1 MLRNKVKR
9 MFRSQ
14 NESIMKQVSLIILSC
29 LLLLPAG
36 MKAEDDMPKQWTL
49 RNCIDYALE
58 HNITIRRNRINVEST
73 QEDVKTAKADFLPS
87 LSGNISQRIVNR
99 PNSASGTIISGDNIT
114 TSESKTSYNG
124 SYGIDANWTVYN
136 GSKRVNTLK
145 QQQLNSR
152 IAELTVDE
160 SENSIE
166 ENITQLYVQILYSAE
181 AVKVNESTLEVSRKE
196 FERGQELFNAG
207 SIASSDLAQLEAQVS
222 NDNYQLVTSQTTL
235 QNYKLQL
242 KQLLELDGDFEMDLF
257 LPPLDDSSVLIPLPT
272 KDDVYQ
278 TALNLRPEIESS
290 KLNIEASDMNIKI
303 ARAGYIPS
311 LSLSAGIG
319 TTNANGN
326 DFSFSEQVKQNW
338 NNSIGLT
345 LSIPIFDKRQ
355 TKSAVNKAKLQ
366 RQTSELDLMDNQKT
380 LYKTIESLWL
390 SANSAQQQYVAAT
403 QKLKSTQASYALVS
417 EQFNLGMKNTV
428 ELLTEKNNLLSAQQ
442 ETLQAKYTA
451 ILNAG
456 LLRFYQGEE
465 IDLP

>member
-1 MLRNKVKR
+1 

-242 KQLLELDGDFEMDLF
+242 KQLLELDIMEEMNPAVPGVKEENVLKA
-257 LPPLDDSSVLIPLPT
+257 LPS
-272 KDDVYQ
+272 KDEVYA
-278 TALNLRPEIESS
+278 TALKVMPQIRRGELG
-290 KLNIEASDMNIKI
+290 IEAAKLEEKS
-303 ARAGYIPS
+303 ARAGFFPS
-311 LSLSAGIG
+311 ISLSASVG
-319 TTNANGN
+319 TGHMSNN
-326 DFSFSEQVKQNW
+326 DFESGSQIW
-338 NNSIGLT
+338 NRFNENVGLT
-345 LSIPIFDKRQ
+345 LNIPIFSNRKNR
-355 TKSAVNKAKLQ
+355 TAVNKAKIALNDSYLEWTSLQ
-366 RQTSELDLMDNQKT
+366 KELLRNV
-380 LYKTIESLWL
+380 ESAYLDAVSAQAQYL
-390 SANSAQQQYVAAT
+390 SAREKEKYARE
-403 QKLKSTQASYALVS
+403 SYELTS
-417 EQFNLGMKNTV
+417 EQFRVGVKNTV
-428 ELLTEKNNLLSAQQ
+428 ELITAQNEYSAAQQ
-442 ETLQAKYTA
+442 QVLQAKYLTLLS
-451 ILNAG
+451 IELLNI
-456 LLRFYQGEE
+456 YQG
-465 IDLP
+465 LPASDIY